1 MVGCRQRSHRELI
14 MAEDPFKA
22 MNLSRREYLSK
33 FGQSVIDSPNSNISD
48 REDALVVKEGLA
60 NQRGREAQQQFYD
73 VAPNAREAFL
83 EDNAVISASP
93 QFGQVQGYMGEV
105 RRGPTY
111 ADNVLR
117 KNVASN
123 LPAAYRG
130 RFEELVDSG
139 IGVNEARTQVELE
152 KDDEDL
158 SLDLIDAGIHPDEVE
173 KLRNPETGIID
184 QKQARWM
191 KSQKSRETTSRGES
205 PAIKAMKDEL
215 EYQRGRMA
223 DAVKRNADLPPAP
236 GDDPDYDDALQQVRV
251 LGEQMS
257 AYRRGIFSP
266 PVEEKIDTTTDWAAA
281 DAAEVG
287 LRGAGIAGAATK
299 PADNVGMLKVET
311 DPVRIDSS
319 LRSGKLSEEESQA
332 AIDRLKELA
341 NTPDETLTIKRDEE
355 KRKAIAALAKEA
367 EDRKTVDTV
376 VREELNPAWDEA
388 KAEMAKKVSEFARK
402 SGKSEQQIYNSIAAG
417 EGLTN
422 EPYMTAKEGGA
433 RVAPEYSILGGPL
446 ADAENEHL
454 KRATARWY
462 LENYKTAPIRSAVGM
477 LFGYYSVPTNA
488 RVLKELAL
496 ERRSAGIEAALPE
509 DKEPILPGASKGPI
523 IPSHTSEDD
532 EVRSKAAA
540 LVAKLKAEGK
550 L

>member
-1 MVGCRQRSHRELI
+1 

-33 FGQSVIDSPNSNISD
+33 YGQSVIDSPNSNISD

-73 VAPNAREAFL
+73 VAPSAREAFL

-117 KNVASN
+117 KSIASN

-130 RFEELVDSG
+130 RFEELVDAG
-139 IGVNEARTQVELE
+139 AGVNEARTQVELE

-158 SLDLIDAGIHPDEVE
+158 GLSLIDAGIHPDEVE

-251 LGEQMS
+251 LGQQMS

-266 PVEEKIDTTTDWAAA
+266 PVKEKIDTTADWAAA

-287 LRGAGIAGAATK
+287 LQGVPFDPARPLKENLAKAAGGGEVFPDQPKPPLVSGATTPQEYLTRIKAKGISQAERVAAYEQFK
-299 PADNVGMLKVET
+299 SDFE
-311 DPVRIDSS
+311 
-319 LRSGKLSEEESQA
+319 SGKIRPSPHLKGSE
-332 AIDRLKELA
+332 
-341 NTPDETLTIKRDEE
+341 
-355 KRKAIAALAKEA
+355 AIAEGIRTGRMVEEAAEEVEFAPVKEGYDMAWTEAK
-367 EDRKTVDTV
+367 KTVMEDI
-376 VREELNPAWDEA
+376 DKFA
-388 KAEMAKKVSEFARK
+388 KSIGLD
-402 SGKSEQQIYNSIAAG
+402 SQQVINSIATEDQILVPDKYG
-417 EGLTN
+417 EHA
-422 EPYMTAKEGGA
+422 EYMLDLFENFSKRGYSGIKTLVSTVPALKPFKESKFADRLGMGFFSSGAKTWRDVLDDYVEK
-433 RVAPEYSILGGPL
+433 S
-446 ADAENEHL
+446 
-454 KRATARWY
+454 
-462 LENYKTAPIRSAVGM
+462 RSAQ
-477 LFGYYSVPTNA
+477 SAPATVPP
-488 RVLKELAL
+488 
-496 ERRSAGIEAALPE
+496 AAEGSP
-509 DKEPILPGASKGPI
+509 KIKKITILP
-523 IPSHTSEDD
+523 
-532 EVRSKAAA
+532 
-540 LVAKLKAEGK
+540 
-550 L
+550 